1 MGFLVSFF
9 ALNNRNK
16 TQTSKWQRAQDPRK
30 PRRVAQTFLPCS
42 HKGKS
47 KNSRKPSVSW
57 TVTQMVT
64 LFAEKM
70 AGGTDDDDTILKSFD
85 AFEINGKIDAE
96 MFKHSLMTWG
106 DKFTD
111 TEVNEAFAEFVIED
125 GQIDAAH
132 LKGLMVAKKEES
144 AE

>member
-1 MGFLVSFF
+1 MGSIQQSLNGSCPYLTRHSFLVSFF

-47 KNSRKPSVSW
+47 KNSRKPLVSW
-57 TVTQMVT
+57 TVTQMVS

-85 AFEINGKIDAE
+85 AFEING
-96 MFKHSLMTWG
+96 
-106 DKFTD
+106 
-111 TEVNEAFAEFVIED
+111 
-125 GQIDAAH
+125 
-132 LKGLMVAKKEES
+132 
-144 AE
+144 